1 MRPDLRAAIRARIRD
16 IPDFPS
22 PGIVFKD
29 ITPLLGDAGL
39 LALSVES
46 MAAPWRGQRVTHVAA
61 PESRG
66 FVFGAP
72 VAIAL
77 GAGFV
82 PLRKRGKLPWRTR
95 QQAYALEY
103 GVDVVEAHEDAVGP
117 GARVRVVDDVLATG
131 GTAEAACRLMESLG
145 ATVVGLSMLMSLDFL
160 AGRERLAGRRVEALV
175 RYA

>member
-1 MRPDLRAAIRARIRD
+1 MRPDVASAIRAAIRD
-16 IPDFPS
+16 VPDFPK

-29 ITPLLGDAGL
+29 ITPLLGDRAL
-39 LALSVES
+39 LALAVEA
-46 MAAPWRGQRVTHVAA
+46 MASPWRGQRVTHVAA

-72 VAIAL
+72 LALAL

-82 PLRKRGKLPWRTR
+82 PIRKRGKLPWRVR

-103 GVDVVEAHEDAVGP
+103 GEDIIEVHEDAVGA
-117 GARVRVVDDVLATG
+117 GAHVLVVDDVLATG
-131 GTAEAACRLMESLG
+131 GTASAACQLLEGMG
-145 ATVVGLSMLMSLDFL
+145 ATVVGLGMLMSLDFL
-160 AGRERLAGRRVEALV
+160 PGRARLAGRRIEAVL